1 MGLSYLGFFS
11 FLNLSVHISTFGK
24 FLAIICFEY
33 FFSPHSF
40 FSPSGTPCQATAR
53 PRLRVTVIMKTQQAT
68 FRLSQLVTYMDR
80 EEKSKPRPCDP
91 CATLQKRGWM
101 SGMTIVRCPIAE
113 GPLLDAWSWGGLE
126 SPMSHQACLRTAF
139 QGARRASEA
148 LEHHRL
154 EFREAHQV
162 WSSCLGGLCSCA

>member
-33 FFSPHSF
+33 FFSPRSF

-68 FRLSQLVTYMDR
+68 FRLSQLVTYVDR
-80 EEKSKPRPCDP
+80 EEKSKPRPCGP
-91 CATLQKRGWM
+91 CPTLQKRGWM

-113 GPLLDAWSWGGLE
+113 GPLLDAWSGVGWKAPCPIRSVPGQPSKGLGE
-126 SPMSHQACLRTAF
+126 PPKP
-139 QGARRASEA
+139 
-148 LEHHRL
+148 
-154 EFREAHQV
+154 
-162 WSSCLGGLCSCA
+162 